1 VAARRLI
8 LVLLVLL
15 VLSSI
20 VAALIPVER
29 ARNGDSTSSTTST
42 PSTAAEVPPPTGEL
56 VQRRVDAGAAN
67 PARIKLPL
75 GSELQLTV
83 SGDKRPDQVE
93 IPVLGEL
100 ENIDPDFPARF
111 DLLLVEP
118 GSFDVRLVEAR
129 RVIARIEVD
138 GKSPG

>member
-15 VLSSI
+15 VLSSV

-29 ARNGDSTSSTTST
+29 GRNGDSTTSTTST
-42 PSTAAEVPPPTGEL
+42 AAEAPPPTGEL
-56 VQRRVDAGAAN
+56 VRRTVDAGAAK
-67 PARIKLPL
+67 PVRIKLPP

-93 IPVLGEL
+93 IPALGEL

-129 RVIARIEVD
+129 RVIARIEVK
-138 GKSPG
+138 GKAPG